1 MGYTDRKYVI
11 IDSSEV
17 SSIDFSQVMQTSLD
31 SLRYKIDGSQALV
44 KFTGSTP
51 SFLDGKTQY
60 NQSEITAILNNASN
74 GWVPDD
80 EG

>member
-1 MGYTDRKYVI
+1 MNYI
-11 IDSSEV
+11 IYNMDDV

-31 SLRYKIDGSQALV
+31 SLIYKIDGSQALV